1 MAGRKSHYPCA
12 GSSPCRKLS
21 GTYQLALTAPLYRI
35 MAYHWM
41 WLPITGLYLMNAYF
55 LFNLHG
61 KNNYVHQALGLEK

>member
-1 MAGRKSHYPCA
+1 
-12 GSSPCRKLS
+12 
-21 GTYQLALTAPLYRI
+21 

-41 WLPITGLYLMNAYF
+41 WLPITGLYLMIAYF